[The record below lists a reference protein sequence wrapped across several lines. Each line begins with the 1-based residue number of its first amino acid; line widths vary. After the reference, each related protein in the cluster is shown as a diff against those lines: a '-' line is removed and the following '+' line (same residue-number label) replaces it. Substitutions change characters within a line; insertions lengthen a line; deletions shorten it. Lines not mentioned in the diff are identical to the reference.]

1 MSDGAVSPI
10 DLDEFEAVLVACG
23 VRPAFD
29 RAADRPFVPVRRLVR
44 AFADL
49 IGSDDEM
56 IAASYAFQ
64 SVVGR
69 LAAPTLTGAI
79 VLGCAPTFVSADV
92 RWGVGMY
99 GPTFGAGAPRVV
111 PTSPDDGL
119 DLLLGIVAELAA
131 AMRTEV
137 RIARRLLM
145 GNAAAALLATLRRI
159 GSRRGVDGAACVAL
173 ATRTIDALGDPPVA
187 ALVELDGWTTFQRRT
202 CCLLRF
208 AGARGVCDE
217 CSFLDGP
224 TFRDTQ
230 RAVWR
235 GLATSG

>member
-1 MSDGAVSPI
+1 MFTP
-10 DLDEFEAVLVACG
+10 DEFEAVLLACG
-23 VRPAFD
+23 VRPPLD
-29 RAADRPFVPVRRLVR
+29 RIADRPVVPVRRLVR
-44 AFADL
+44 AFAEL

-64 SVVGR
+64 SMVSR
-69 LAAPTLTGAI
+69 LAGPTLTGAI
-79 VLGCAPTFVSADV
+79 VLGWAPSFASADV
-92 RWGVGMY
+92 RWGAGIY

-111 PTSPDDGL
+111 STSPEDGL
-119 DLLLGIVAELAA
+119 DMLLGIVADVAV
-131 AMRTEV
+131 AMRAEV

-159 GSRRGVDGAACVAL
+159 GSRRGVDGVACAAL

-217 CSFLDGP
+217 CSFLDRP
-224 TFRDTQ
+224 AFRNAQ

-235 GLATSG
+235 DLAT